1 MTSPEGRQ
9 VTVRHAQ
16 GADVLGIAVL
26 VGGPVNVAVQAL
38 GLASLLR
45 INAQT
50 LTRAAHQDVRV
61 AWAIARS

>member
-1 MTSPEGRQ
+1 MR
-9 VTVRHAQ
+9 

-26 VGGPVNVAVQAL
+26 VGGPVNVAQTL
-38 GLASLLR
+38 GPASLFR